1 MTDFNSLFVC
11 DCGDVSHQMIICFA
25 DDPDFNDTIFLE
37 IHLTDIGFWRRL
49 KYSIQYLLGKKS
61 RYNGGAFSEV
71 LLNKEKTASLIEALQ
86 KHYEVMN

>member
-1 MTDFNSLFVC
+1 MTDFKTLFVC
-11 DCGDVSHQMIICFA
+11 DCGDVSHQMIISFD

-61 RYNGGAFSEV
+61 RYNGGGFSEV
-71 LLNKEKTASLIEALQ
+71 LLNKEKTALLIEALQ